1 MIRVYI
7 VEDHT
12 VVIEGIRVLLQNE
25 KDIRIV
31 GFAGTAADCLSYFS
45 DHSAVSGP
53 SAVSNPSSTSRQPA
67 LSASAADVVLMD
79 INLPD
84 MSGVELCRQLKAT
97 YKGIMVLGL
106 STFNQ
111 GIYMNKLME
120 NGASGYLLKNITRQ
134 ELIDGIK
141 TVNQGGIYFSFEA
154 GKIYKSTIEKNSQK
168 PVLSKR
174 EKEIVKLV
182 AEGLTNAQISRQ
194 LFISVDTVD
203 THRKNL
209 YTKLNIN
216 NTALLIR
223 YAIDNGIIP

>member
-1 MIRVYI
+1 MIQVYI
-7 VEDHT
+7 VEDHNM
-12 VVIEGIRVLLQNE
+12 VIEGLRVLLQSE
-25 KDIRIV
+25 PEIDIV
-31 GFAGTAADCLSYFS
+31 GSAGTAGDCLLWF
-45 DHSAVSGP
+45 AE
-53 SAVSNPSSTSRQPA
+53 NK
-67 LSASAADVVLMD
+67 ADVLLMD

-84 MSGVELCRQLKAT
+84 KSGVDLCRELKT
-97 YKGIMVLGL
+97 KYKKLMILGL

-120 NGASGYLLKNITRQ
+120 NGASGYLLKNLTRQ

-141 TVNQGGIYFSFEA
+141 TVYSGGIYFSFEA
-154 GKIYKSTIEKNSQK
+154 GKIYKNTLEKNSRQ
-168 PVLSKR
+168 PVLTKR
-174 EKEIVKLV
+174 EKEVVKLV

-216 NTALLIR
+216 NTAMLIR
-223 YAIDNGIIP
+223 YAIENGLVDSSR

>member
-7 VEDHT
+7 VEDHN
-12 VVIEGIRVLLQNE
+12 VVVEGLRVLLQNE
-25 KDIRIV
+25 NDITI
-31 GFAGTAADCLSYFS
+31 AGSATTAKDCLEFL
-45 DHSAVSGP
+45 
-53 SAVSNPSSTSRQPA
+53 STHRV
-67 LSASAADVVLMD
+67 DVLLMD

-84 MSGVELCRQLKAT
+84 LSGVELCGLVKSK
-97 YKGIMVLGL
+97 YKQIMVLGL

-120 NGASGYLLKNITRQ
+120 NGASGYLLKNITRV
-134 ELIDGIK
+134 ELIEGIR
-141 TVNQGGIYFSFEA
+141 TANNGGIYFSFEA
-154 GKIYKSTIEKNSQK
+154 GKIYKNTLEKK
-168 PVLSKR
+168 HGLPVLTKR
-174 EKEIVKLV
+174 EKEIVRLI
-182 AEGLTNAQISRQ
+182 AEGLTNGQISRQ

-223 YAIDNGIIP
+223 YAIENGLIENPGK

>member
-1 MIRVYI
+1 MIEVYI

-12 VVIEGIRVLLQNE
+12 VVVEGIRVLLQNVP
-25 KDIRIV
+25 DISIV
-31 GFAGTAADCLSYFS
+31 GSAGTAAACIEYFAN
-45 DHSAVSGP
+45 HK
-53 SAVSNPSSTSRQPA
+53 
-67 LSASAADVVLMD
+67 ADVLLMD

-84 MSGVELCRQLKAT
+84 MSGVDLCQVIKSKHREVM
-97 YKGIMVLGL
+97 ILGL

-141 TVNQGGIYFSFEA
+141 TVCKGGIYFSFEA
-154 GKIYKSTIEKNSQK
+154 GKIYKSTLEKNIHQ
-168 PVLSKR
+168 PVLTRR
-174 EKEIVKLV
+174 EKEIVKLI

-209 YTKLNIN
+209 YTKLNVK

-223 YAIDNGIIP
+223 YAIENGIIESNT

>member
-1 MIRVYI
+1 MIQIFI
-7 VEDHT
+7 VEDHN
-12 VVIEGIRVLLQNE
+12 VVIEGLRVLLQKE
-25 KDIRIV
+25 DDITIV
-31 GFAGTAADCLSYFS
+31 GSAGTAADCLEFL
-45 DHSAVSGP
+45 SGHP
-53 SAVSNPSSTSRQPA
+53 V
-67 LSASAADVVLMD
+67 DVVLMD

-84 MSGVELCRQLKAT
+84 KNGVDLCGLVKAKHKQT
-97 YKGIMVLGL
+97 MVLGL
-106 STFNQ
+106 STFSQ

-134 ELIDGIK
+134 ELIDGIR
-141 TVNQGGIYFSFEA
+141 TANNGGIYFSFEA
-154 GKIYKSTIEKNSQK
+154 GKIYKNTLEKKNSQ
-168 PVLSKR
+168 PVLTKR
-174 EKEIVKLV
+174 EKEIVRLI

-223 YAIDNGIIP
+223 YAIENGLIDHPQ